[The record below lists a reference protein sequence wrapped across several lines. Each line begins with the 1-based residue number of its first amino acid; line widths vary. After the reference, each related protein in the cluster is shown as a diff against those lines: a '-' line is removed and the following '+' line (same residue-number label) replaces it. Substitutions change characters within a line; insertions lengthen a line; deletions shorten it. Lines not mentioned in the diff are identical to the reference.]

1 MKRNLLRLLSVLLVL
16 IFTFGGAQTAQ
27 AGLEFEHDELLEE
40 EDYEQILQNVNEM
53 EEYLKE
59 QSTNVEQQLSNL
71 IGDIGE
77 VVQEREYVYDYR
89 DSLER
94 EMYLAQFDE
103 FAEMVDGLITVY
115 YEDKQLMS
123 EFEQVQTRAYRKGG
137 WIDKLRGRVRNA
149 ACRVAVAN
157 TIAICRLGGLKLTAE
172 LLVTARAN
180 DDENF
185 VYIPVYGARRVKAS
199 SIYDSLKNVDDGM
212 MDVGVFDSTKT
223 TAELDLYLAIHR
235 FSYEKEY
242 GVLTI
247 KDRYDFDSTGWKGIK
262 NIAVKTMNQEINLGV
277 IVPFDIEIRI
287 NL

>member
-1 MKRNLLRLLSVLLVL
+1 M
-16 IFTFGGAQTAQ
+16 
-27 AGLEFEHDELLEE
+27 
-40 EDYEQILQNVNEM
+40 QI
-53 EEYLKE
+53 
-59 QSTNVEQQLSNL
+59 
-71 IGDIGE
+71 
-77 VVQEREYVYDYR
+77 
-89 DSLER
+89 
-94 EMYLAQFDE
+94 
-103 FAEMVDGLITVY
+103 
-115 YEDKQLMS
+115 
-123 EFEQVQTRAYRKGG
+123 
-137 WIDKLRGRVRNA
+137 
-149 ACRVAVAN
+149 
-157 TIAICRLGGLKLTAE
+157 GGLKLTAE

-262 NIAVKTMNQEINLGV
+262 NIAVKTMNQAINLGV